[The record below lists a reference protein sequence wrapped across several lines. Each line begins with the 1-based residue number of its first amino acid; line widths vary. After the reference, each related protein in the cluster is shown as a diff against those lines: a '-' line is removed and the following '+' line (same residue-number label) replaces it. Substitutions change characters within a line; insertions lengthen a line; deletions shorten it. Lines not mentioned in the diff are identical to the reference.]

1 MVEGIN
7 RVMVIGAG
15 VMGHGIAQAFAMN
28 GYRVDLVEA
37 KQEALDQ
44 GLGWIKANLETAVEL
59 GRLVASEVEPILGR
73 ISPGLDAAAIAPGA
87 DFVAEAATEN
97 LELKLELFKLL
108 DRTVRPEVVIA
119 SNTSSYDIDE
129 LAAAVRHQDRIIGAH
144 WFHPP
149 PITPC
154 VEVIAGNCT
163 GPKAIETTTA
173 LLQDLGKF
181 PTACKSAP
189 GFVANRIQLAM
200 AAEALKIVE
209 EGLAEPADVDR
220 IVKSSFG
227 FRLSAFGPFE
237 IIDQAGVDVYQAV
250 FQYLH
255 QKLQRDHFKPSPLL
269 GELIDQGKIGLKAGR
284 GFYGYAD
291 GAAEQIKKE
300 RDKRLFDR
308 TELFRRENLESE

>member
-1 MVEGIN
+1 MVEGID

-15 VMGHGIAQAFAMN
+15 IMGHGIAQAFAMN

-37 KQEALDQ
+37 QKAALDQ
-44 GLGWIKANLETAVEL
+44 GMGWIKANLETAVEL
-59 GRLVASEVEPILGR
+59 GRLDASEITKVLDR
-73 ISPGLDAAAIAPGA
+73 INPGLDVEAVAPQA

-97 LELKLELFKLL
+97 LELKLKLFTLL

-129 LAAAVRHQDRIIGAH
+129 LAAATKNQDRIIGAH

-154 VEVIAGNCT
+154 VEVIAGSCT

-173 LLQDLGKF
+173 LLKDMGKF

-255 QKLQRDHFKPSPLL
+255 DKLKRDHFKPSPLL
-269 GELIDQGKIGLKAGR
+269 GQLIDQGKAGLKVGQ
-284 GFYGYAD
+284 GFYSYAD
-291 GAAEQIKKE
+291 GAAERIKKE

-308 TELFRRENLESE
+308 TELFRRENPESK